1 MYSRFLIVSAAV
13 LAVAACSSDDPAISM
28 DGARAAAQPNA
39 SACPLHLDPPAALK
53 AAGVDT
59 AVVPDSVSVEKSK
72 TDKPADDPIAAQRG
86 GMSAIDAI
94 AGVYVACDYKAA
106 AGSFDVTVVITPVKG
121 AANVLGPVLVRDA
134 QLSVTAARPLV
145 ESPPGAGEVK
155 IVGGTVA
162 FGGIAV
168 DGGDG
173 AILVHSELPDV
184 QNDTLATVTKTLAG
198 QLRN

>member
-1 MYSRFLIVSAAV
+1 MHSRLLIVSAAV
-13 LAVAACSSDDPAISM
+13 LVVAACSSDDPAISM
-28 DGARAAAQPNA
+28 DGARSATPPNA
-39 SACPLHLDPPAALK
+39 STCPLHLDPPAALK
-53 AAGVDT
+53 AAGVGT
-59 AVVPDSVSVEKSK
+59 AVTPDSISVQKSK
-72 TDKPADDPIAAQRG
+72 TGKPADDPIAAQRG

-106 AGSFDVTVVITPVKG
+106 SGSFDVTVVITPVKG
-121 AANVLGPVLVRDA
+121 AASVLGPVLVRDA
-134 QLSVTAARPLV
+134 GLSLTEARPLL
-145 ESPPGAGEVK
+145 ESPPGAGEVR
-155 IVGGTVA
+155 IVGETVA

-184 QNDTLATVTKTLAG
+184 HDETLANVTKTLTG